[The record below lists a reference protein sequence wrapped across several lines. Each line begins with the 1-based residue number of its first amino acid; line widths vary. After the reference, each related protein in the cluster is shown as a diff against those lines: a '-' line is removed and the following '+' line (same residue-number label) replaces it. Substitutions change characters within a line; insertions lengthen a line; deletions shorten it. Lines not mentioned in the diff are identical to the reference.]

1 MSALRQMTP
10 EAFGTLMA
18 IEPAIG
24 VLVGLFVL
32 HQGWSVLQCVGIVLV
47 VFAGVAA
54 QRDGRNRLAT
64 HGDQGL

>member
-1 MSALRQMTP
+1 MTP

-32 HQGWSVLQCVGIVLV
+32 HQSLSVLQCVGIVLV

-54 QRDGRNRLAT
+54 QHDGRKRLAT
-64 HGDQGL
+64 DGERGL